1 MFLEARTANCCG
13 STFVLKADG
22 HAVGKFETRVFSE
35 GLDIALI
42 GRRQLRL
49 EKVGWL
55 SSQFILKRDGDVAP
69 MARADRSGIFT
80 SSWDLE
86 LQCGLVKLVHAG
98 WFQTG
103 YLIQQDEQEL
113 GRVDRLGMCE
123 QGWQVD
129 ADMLTL
135 EEMILVGLIYHIIL
149 RRQSQHAAA
158 AGGHAGT

>member
-55 SSQFILKRDGDVAP
+55 GSQFILMRDGDDQP
-69 MARADRSGIFT
+69 IARADRGGIFT

-129 ADMLTL
+129 ADVLTL

>member
-1 MFLEARTANCCG
+1 MFLEARTANCFG
-13 STFVLKADG
+13 STFILKTDG
-22 HAVGKFETRVFSE
+22 HAVGKFETRWFSE

-55 SSQFILKRDGDVAP
+55 GSQFILKREGDEEP
-69 MARADRSGIFT
+69 IARADRSGILS
-80 SSWDLE
+80 SSWDLN
-86 LQCGLVKLVHAG
+86 LDCGVVQLVRAG
-98 WFQTG
+98 WFQTA
-103 YLIQQDEQEL
+103 YLIQQDDQEL
-113 GRVDRLGMCE
+113 GQVDRLGWCA

-129 ADMLTL
+129 AGLLTL